1 MSKQCHRC
9 KEWKDESEFH
19 KSKTNKGGLRHYCKK
34 CSLILNKLSPKRLES
49 SLNTALAKLDYLEF
63 QQIHGAYTCICK
75 HCGEIKPRHKIKSK
89 KEITGFMY
97 YWVCHDCYK
106 KNFNSKIKY
115 RSSEYKGV
123 KKVNSYFRANIK
135 VNKKIISIGS
145 YKTEIEAAKAFN
157 DYIIEHKLDRK
168 LNIIPEGA

>member
-1 MSKQCHRC
+1 MSKQCIKC
-9 KEWKDESEFH
+9 KEWKDKGEFG
-19 KSKTNKGGLRHYCKK
+19 KDKYCKDGLRCYCKK
-34 CSLILNKLSPKRLES
+34 CISILCKLSQRLET
-49 SLNTALAKLDYLEF
+49 SLNSTLAKLDYLEF
-63 QQIHGAYTCICK
+63 QQIHGAYTCICE

-123 KKVNSYFRANIK
+123 KQVNSYFTAMIK
-135 VNKKIISIGS
+135 VNKKATHIGS

-157 DYIIEHKLDRK
+157 NYVVEHKLNRK